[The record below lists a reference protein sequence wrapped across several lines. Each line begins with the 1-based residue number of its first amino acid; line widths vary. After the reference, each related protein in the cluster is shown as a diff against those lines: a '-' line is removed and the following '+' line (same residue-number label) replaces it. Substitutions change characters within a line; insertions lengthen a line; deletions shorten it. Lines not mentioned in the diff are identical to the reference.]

1 MRTEKWYT
9 KSNAGFGENESMKY
23 TVQSGTAING
33 RGYKPNEDYCI
44 ADAEK
49 MVFVIADGVTQSV
62 ADYGEGLEKS
72 DAAMA
77 AELTAK
83 ALHEALVS
91 AEDAGQG
98 MRDGT
103 RLAIERVAEFNRTS
117 RATFPPASCMIS
129 GCIRGDRLYFSYL
142 GDSIAFLLR
151 GDVKI
156 QLAEQQTRYLNLYR
170 KLTGATLTKEEIYRD
185 ITNNSASPG
194 AYGVVLGDMRAMDLL
209 RVSSVRLEAGDR
221 VIISSDGLDQYLFY
235 APFDE
240 IKTAAPEDMIRAS
253 APFDRPPFANTAD
266 DKSVILID
274 VSE

>member
-1 MRTEKWYT
+1 
-9 KSNAGFGENESMKY
+9 MKY

-44 ADAEK
+44 ADAENL
-49 MVFVIADGVTQSV
+49 VFVIADGVTQSV
-62 ADYGEGLEKS
+62 EDYGGGLEKS
-72 DAAMA
+72 DAAIA

-91 AEDAGQG
+91 AEDVGQG

-103 RLAIERVAEFNRTS
+103 RLAIERVAEFNKTS
-117 RATFPPASCMIS
+117 GATFPPASCMIS
-129 GCIRGDRLYFSYL
+129 GCIRGDRLHFSYL

-156 QLAEQQTRYLNLYR
+156 QLAEQQTRYLSLYR
-170 KLTGATLTKEEIYRD
+170 KMTGATLTKEEIYRD
-185 ITNNSASPG
+185 ITNNAVSPG

-221 VIISSDGLDQYLFY
+221 VIISSDGMDQYLFY

-240 IKTAAPEDMIRAS
+240 IRKATPEDMIRAS
-253 APFDRPPFANTAD
+253 SPFDRPPFASAAD